1 MQELYKELGY
11 TAKPGWKFGA
21 WFFIMMA
28 ILFMLIGLSMVA
40 SIPIF
45 VRKKVEIFINNIK
58 CHISTL
64 FGASSDSKHS
74 SR

>member
-11 TAKPGWKFGA
+11 KAKPGWKFGA

-45 VRKKVEIFINNIK
+45 VRNKVEQV
-58 CHISTL
+58 ISHMGHSIRAL
-64 FGASSDSKHS
+64 FGNPVDRRNK
-74 SR
+74 